1 MIDYEDAYGY
11 FAVSGRVQAYVKLG
25 SIDLNRGE
33 VALAMDNYRKAFICG
48 VKSEGLVQVLKR
60 GFMDGYITRDEYFS
74 TLYRH
79 YKANDE
85 MNSESRKRALYK
97 W

>member
-1 MIDYEDAYGY
+1 M
-11 FAVSGRVQAYVKLG
+11 V
-25 SIDLNRGE
+25 
-33 VALAMDNYRKAFICG
+33 NYRKAFICG
-48 VKSEGLVQVLKR
+48 VKSEGLVKVLKR

-74 TLYRH
+74 TLYKH